1 MDVAFNYILRYNKC
15 MKEILLNT
23 LSWIKDDF
31 SSHPVRFGIEL
42 LAWAISIG
50 CSITMALT
58 VPNPPLL
65 ALYPVWILGCSL
77 YAWAAY
83 TRKSFGMLANYI
95 LLTTIDTV
103 GLIRMV
109 L

>member
-1 MDVAFNYILRYNKC
+1 MIDALTPT
-15 MKEILLNT
+15 LN
-23 LSWIKDDF
+23 WIKDDWK
-31 SSHPVRFGIEL
+31 SHPTRFLVEL
-42 LAWAISIG
+42 LAWGISIG
-50 CSITMALT
+50 CSLTMAAT

-65 ALYPVWILGCSL
+65 ALYPVWITGCAL
-77 YAWAAY
+77 YAWAAW

-103 GLIRMV
+103 GLLRMV

>member
-1 MDVAFNYILRYNKC
+1 MNELLKPTFDWIRDDWRSNK
-15 MKEILLNT
+15 
-23 LSWIKDDF
+23 F
-31 SSHPVRFGIEL
+31 RFIIEL

-50 CSITMALT
+50 CSLVMALT
-58 VPNPPLL
+58 VPTPPLL
-65 ALYPVWILGCSL
+65 ILYPIWILGCAL
-77 YAWAAY
+77 YGWAAY

-103 GLIRMV
+103 GLINMISK

>member
-1 MDVAFNYILRYNKC
+1 MNDAFYN
-15 MKEILLNT
+15 IFG
-23 LSWIKDDF
+23 WIRDDWK
-31 SSHPVRFGIEL
+31 SNKIRFVVEL

-65 ALYPVWILGCSL
+65 ILYPIWIAGCAMYL
-77 YAWAAY
+77 WAAF
-83 TRKSFGMLANYI
+83 TRKSFGMVANYL
-95 LLTTIDTV
+95 LLTTIDTI
-103 GLIRMV
+103 GLIRM

>member
-1 MDVAFNYILRYNKC
+1 MNDIFLKLWDWIADDWYSNK
-15 MKEILLNT
+15 
-23 LSWIKDDF
+23 F
-31 SSHPVRFGIEL
+31 RFIVEL

-58 VPNPPLL
+58 VPTPPLL
-65 ALYPVWILGCSL
+65 ILYPIWITGCAL

-95 LLTTIDTV
+95 LLTTIDTI
-103 GLIRMV
+103 GLLRM